1 MKPKSSIMKNFN
13 MNIKNIFKMRL
24 FKRKIAK
31 VVTLPTGIKVVQ
43 YINGRV
49 EVL

>member
-1 MKPKSSIMKNFN
+1 MKI
-13 MNIKNIFKMRL
+13 
-24 FKRKIAK
+24 FKRKIKK

-43 YINGRV
+43 YSNGRI